1 MKNINI
7 EDTIKIFGYNPNEL
21 KPSSEKLVVWHCSNC
36 MVEKNKKFRHA
47 KKNNL
52 CLKCSNKI
60 NSNTNTNVRSKKLIE
75 WHKNNEHPLLNTKRP
90 DYVIDALR
98 KSATGRIVSED
109 RKSQLSKKIQG
120 MAILCMVKNIVKI
133 LC

>member
-1 MKNINI
+1 M
-7 EDTIKIFGYNPNEL
+7 FGIVLIAWL
-21 KPSSEKLVVWHCSNC
+21 K
-36 MVEKNKKFRHA
+36 KNKKFRHA

-109 RKSQLSKKIQG
+109 RKSQLSKKKKKFRGWQSY
-120 MAILCMVKNIVKI
+120 VW
-133 LC
+133 